1 MFNSLFINK
10 IVNSTWFV
18 GGLFVATVVWFFV
31 LRNNKKH
38 FNEWMGSTEEYLM
51 GAINKID
58 GISEEASA
66 KINAVFA
73 GFKDV
78 NK

>member
-1 MFNSLFINK
+1 MFNNLICF
-10 IVNSTWFV
+10 
-18 GGLFVATVVWFFV
+18 GGGAAAATIIWFFV

-38 FNEWMGSTEEYLM
+38 FNEWMSSTETYLM
-51 GAINKID
+51 GAISKID

-66 KINAVFA
+66 KIDAIFA
-73 GFKDV
+73 GFKDI